1 MTQLRNHL
9 RPVDEVGYGPRRRH
23 DGVTTRGWTR
33 VKKNLVQRALV
44 GASVCAITVVGLG
57 AGSAS
62 AGEITGNGKPV
73 PSSTT
78 VVVDGETFTILKGNS
93 ICAYSGLNDGAE
105 AEGVRVQTYGTDKKL
120 MEIPKGFPGIACNG
134 AKGFLAGGG
143 E

>member
-1 MTQLRNHL
+1 M
-9 RPVDEVGYGPRRRH
+9 
-23 DGVTTRGWTR
+23 
-33 VKKNLVQRALV
+33 NLVQRALV

-78 VVVDGETFTILKGNS
+78 VVTPEGTFTLLKGNS
-93 ICAYSGLNDGAE
+93 ICAYSGLNDGA
-105 AEGVRVQTYGTDKKL
+105 AVEGTRVQSYGIDKQL
-120 MEIPKGFPGIACNG
+120 FPIPKGFPGTACNG
-134 AKGFLAGGG
+134 ATGFLSGGP

>member
-1 MTQLRNHL
+1 MTQQRNRL
-9 RPVDEVGYGPRRRH
+9 RPDGEVGYGPRRRH
-23 DGVTTRGWTR
+23 GGVTTRGWTR
-33 VKKNLVQRALV
+33 VKMNLVRRTLV

-78 VVVDGETFTILKGNS
+78 SPEGFTILKGNS
-93 ICAYSGLNDGAE
+93 ICAFSGLNDGAE
-105 AEGVRVQTYGTDKKL
+105 AEGVRVQNYGTDKKFI
-120 MEIPKGFPGIACNG
+120 EVPKGFPGVACNG

-143 E
+143 EE